1 MFRLTTNTQ
10 ADLWLDLSFG
20 VRVQVRPLSTAIYQ
34 AANNEAARRIAT
46 LRAEAEDAAKAGQ
59 PLDETGMN
67 GANQAYLTGLFNQYQ
82 TEALARYGIIQWE
95 GIAGE
100 DGQPAP
106 LTPDYIKAFA
116 AQAELAASFKSR
128 YDATLAQVE
137 AEAGKSETSSAGG
150 TEEVGS
156 TAEAAPQAEE
166 TEAPAAADAA
176 PAS

>member
-82 TEALARYGIIQWE
+82 TEALARYGIIQWD

-150 TEEVGS
+150 TEEVVS
-156 TAEAAPQAEE
+156 TAEAAPQAEM
-166 TEAPAAADAA
+166 APQAAVDAV

>member
-34 AANNEAARRIAT
+34 AANSEAARRIAT

-150 TEEVGS
+150 TEEVAS
-156 TAEAAPQAEE
+156 TAEAAPQA
-166 TEAPAAADAA
+166 AADAV

>member
-34 AANNEAARRIAT
+34 AANSEAARRIAT

-150 TEEVGS
+150 TEEVVS
-156 TAEAAPQAEE
+156 TAEAAPQDAM
-166 TEAPAAADAA
+166 APPAAVDAA

>member
-34 AANNEAARRIAT
+34 AANSEAARRIAT

-59 PLDETGMN
+59 PLDETGMT

-82 TEALARYGIIQWE
+82 TEALARYGIIQWD

-150 TEEVGS
+150 TEEVAS
-156 TAEAAPQAEE
+156 TAEAAPQA
-166 TEAPAAADAA
+166 AADAV